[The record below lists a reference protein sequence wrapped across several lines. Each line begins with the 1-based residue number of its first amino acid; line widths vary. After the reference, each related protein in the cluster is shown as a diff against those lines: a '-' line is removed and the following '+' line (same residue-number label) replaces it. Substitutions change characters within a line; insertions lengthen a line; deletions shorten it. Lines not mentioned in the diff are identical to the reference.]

1 MMCPTLNTSSSDP
14 DIQHLPFFATSPVF
28 FNSLYSSY
36 YKRVLPFDG
45 FSRIF
50 VTLQHKLFYVV
61 MSLARFNLFRL
72 SYTFLGKHAFQ
83 PKRAKG
89 ARWWWWGEIICL
101 GLFYCWYGA
110 LLRGIGSWPR
120 AIVYLLISH
129 VIPSPLHV
137 QVRISPDSNRILSNS

>member
-1 MMCPTLNTSSSDP
+1 MCPTLNIPSSDP
-14 DIQHLPFFATSPVF
+14 DIQHLPFFAISPVF

-61 MSLARFNLFRL
+61 MSLARFNLYRL
-72 SYTFLGKHAFQ
+72 SYTFLAKHAFQ

-89 ARWWWWGEIICL
+89 ARWWWWGEIFCL

-120 AIVYLLISH
+120 ALLYLLISH

-137 QVRISPDSNRILSNS
+137 QVRISIDSNPLSNS